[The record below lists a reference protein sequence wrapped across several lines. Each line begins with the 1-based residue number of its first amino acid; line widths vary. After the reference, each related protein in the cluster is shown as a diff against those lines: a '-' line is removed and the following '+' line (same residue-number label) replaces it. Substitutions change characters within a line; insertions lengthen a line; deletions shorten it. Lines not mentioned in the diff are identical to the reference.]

1 MTSNV
6 GSDIIGQGRQTIGF
20 GGEITEPDAGVS
32 DALMGDLRVV
42 FRPEFLNRIDAII
55 TFRRLERDSLRQIV
69 ELLLEH
75 TRRRLHAQGV
85 TVTFTPEAIDWIA
98 DRGYQP
104 EFGARPMR
112 RAIQRDVD
120 NSLSN
125 MLLAGELPTGS
136 TATVDARD
144 GDLTIAVSAPTPVAS
159 TSE

>member
-6 GSDIIGQGRQTIGF
+6 GSDVIGQGRQTIGF
-20 GGEITEPDAGVS
+20 GGTVTEPDSGVS
-32 DALMGDLRVV
+32 DALMNDLRQV

-55 TFRRLERDSLRQIV
+55 TFRRLERDHLRQIV
-69 ELLLEH
+69 ELLLEQ

-85 TVTFTPEAIDWIA
+85 TVTFTPAAIDWIA

-120 NSLSN
+120 NNLSN
-125 MLLAGELPTGS
+125 MLLSGELPSGS

-144 GDLTIAVSAPTPVAS
+144 GDLTVSVSAPTAVPS
-159 TSE
+159 T